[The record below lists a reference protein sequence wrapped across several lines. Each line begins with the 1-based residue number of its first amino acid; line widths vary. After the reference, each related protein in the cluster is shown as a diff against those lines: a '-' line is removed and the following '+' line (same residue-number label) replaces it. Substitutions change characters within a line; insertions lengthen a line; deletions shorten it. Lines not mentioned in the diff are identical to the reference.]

1 MVRHVSEP
9 ISDRFSFQSM
19 DPISQIHD
27 QVGEPLLQ
35 SLVAAFYRRVKTD
48 DVIGPMYPAE
58 DLEGAERR
66 LADFLIYRFG
76 GSPRYLAERGHPRL
90 RMRHFGFVIDARARD
105 RWVELMGAAMEEVGI
120 SDAAVPAMREFFVTT
135 AAAMQNHGAGL

>member
-1 MVRHVSEP
+1 
-9 ISDRFSFQSM
+9 M

-27 QVGEPLLQ
+27 QVGEPMLQ
-35 SLVAAFYRRVKTD
+35 AMVGSFYRRVKTD
-48 DVIGPMYPAE
+48 DVIGPMYPVE

-76 GSPRYLAERGHPRL
+76 GSPRYITERGHPRL
-90 RMRHFGFVIDARARD
+90 RMRHFGFVIDAKARD
-105 RWVELMGAAMEEVGI
+105 RWLELMNDAMEEVGI
-120 SDAAVPAMREFFVTT
+120 PDAAVPVMRAFFITT